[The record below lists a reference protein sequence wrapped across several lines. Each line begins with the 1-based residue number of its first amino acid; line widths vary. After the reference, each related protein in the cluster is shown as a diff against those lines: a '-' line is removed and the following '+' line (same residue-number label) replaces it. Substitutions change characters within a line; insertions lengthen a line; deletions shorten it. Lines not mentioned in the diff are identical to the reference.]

1 MNTAY
6 LLMGGNLGN
15 RLSHLDRARKLI
27 EARCGVVLK
36 SSSVYETA
44 AWGLRDQPS
53 FYNQALAVETVLTP
67 EQLMQSLLAIE
78 TEMGR
83 TREVKMGP
91 RIIDLDILLYDQ
103 AVINTELLTLPHP
116 ALPLRRFALM
126 PLAEIAGDL
135 QHPVLHRTVQQLLEE
150 CTDTLD
156 VQKKSAAAG

>member
-1 MNTAY
+1 
-6 LLMGGNLGN
+6 MGGNLGN
-15 RLSHLDRARKLI
+15 RLSHLDQARTLI
-27 EARCGVVLK
+27 AARCGVVLK

-53 FYNQALAVETVLTP
+53 FYNQALALETGLKP
-67 EQLMQSLLAIE
+67 EQLMQSLLDIE

-103 AVINTELLTLPHP
+103 EVMNTELLTLPHP

-135 QHPVLHRTVQQLLEE
+135 QHPVLHKTVQQLLEE

-156 VQKKSAAAG
+156 VQKKSFVAG